1 MKSLYRYIVH
11 RNFLG
16 IGIFIL
22 LLSVAVN
29 ILIPLIVR
37 ELFNEFVNGQFQ
49 YSKVSILVLLFSL
62 NVLLG
67 TIGNAIIEIVGEKSV
82 YELRTK
88 LIDGIEH
95 LRIRVAQD
103 YNTNE
108 TVNHVV
114 NDTEILGEVI
124 SSTLPSFVVNV
135 VSWIGAVV
143 MLFVMD
149 WKLTSLVI
157 VFAICIIIIIKFIG
171 KKLAILADSF
181 RNQLAILNNRL
192 SQLLNFLLSI
202 KISDSTSTFVSYVKL
217 ENKRLYDY
225 ALKGVKYRVILA
237 PLINCLLL
245 SLIVLVF
252 SLGFYEIKIGLLSVG
267 TFISFMMYLYQL
279 VPTTLAIS
287 TSLGNFVAEKGALT
301 NIIELMKNF
310 SENSQDFSVS
320 AREFS
325 LENIRYEDVSL
336 EIDDFRLLEHIN
348 LDIKLGEIAVIIGPS
363 GVGKTSFIKQLL
375 KVYDINSGKIFIGDI
390 DLKDIAIAEWYN
402 SVSYVSQETF
412 FIDGYSLI
420 SNLKMGKEYSDEK
433 IRSVLN
439 DVGLWQELDCGNQLN
454 EIIIDKNRLS
464 GGQLQRLALARALL
478 EDRKIL
484 ILDEATSSLDQFN
497 ERRVLDLLNKRKS
510 QALIIQIS
518 HRKQVIE
525 CADQIIDLEKF
536 KIS

>member
-1 MKSLYRYIVH
+1 
-11 RNFLG
+11 
-16 IGIFIL
+16 
-22 LLSVAVN
+22 
-29 ILIPLIVR
+29 
-37 ELFNEFVNGQFQ
+37 
-49 YSKVSILVLLFSL
+49 
-62 NVLLG
+62 
-67 TIGNAIIEIVGEKSV
+67 
-82 YELRTK
+82 
-88 LIDGIEH
+88 
-95 LRIRVAQD
+95 
-103 YNTNE
+103 
-108 TVNHVV
+108 
-114 NDTEILGEVI
+114 
-124 SSTLPSFVVNV
+124 
-135 VSWIGAVV
+135 
-143 MLFVMD
+143 
-149 WKLTSLVI
+149 
-157 VFAICIIIIIKFIG
+157 
-171 KKLAILADSF
+171 
-181 RNQLAILNNRL
+181 
-192 SQLLNFLLSI
+192 
-202 KISDSTSTFVSYVKL
+202 
-217 ENKRLYDY
+217 
-225 ALKGVKYRVILA
+225 
-237 PLINCLLL
+237 
-245 SLIVLVF
+245 
-252 SLGFYEIKIGLLSVG
+252 
-267 TFISFMMYLYQL
+267 
-279 VPTTLAIS
+279 
-287 TSLGNFVAEKGALT
+287 
-301 NIIELMKNF
+301 MKNF

-412 FIDGYSLI
+412 FID
-420 SNLKMGKEYSDEK
+420 
-433 IRSVLN
+433 
-439 DVGLWQELDCGNQLN
+439 VGLWQELDCGNQLN

>member
-37 ELFNEFVNGQFQ
+37 ELFNEFVKGQFQ

-217 ENKRLYDY
+217 EN
-225 ALKGVKYRVILA
+225 
-237 PLINCLLL
+237 INH
-245 SLIVLVF
+245 
-252 SLGFYEIKIGLLSVG
+252 Y
-267 TFISFMMYLYQL
+267 
-279 VPTTLAIS
+279 
-287 TSLGNFVAEKGALT
+287 
-301 NIIELMKNF
+301 
-310 SENSQDFSVS
+310 
-320 AREFS
+320 
-325 LENIRYEDVSL
+325 
-336 EIDDFRLLEHIN
+336 
-348 LDIKLGEIAVIIGPS
+348 
-363 GVGKTSFIKQLL
+363 
-375 KVYDINSGKIFIGDI
+375 
-390 DLKDIAIAEWYN
+390 
-402 SVSYVSQETF
+402 
-412 FIDGYSLI
+412 
-420 SNLKMGKEYSDEK
+420 
-433 IRSVLN
+433 
-439 DVGLWQELDCGNQLN
+439 
-454 EIIIDKNRLS
+454 
-464 GGQLQRLALARALL
+464 
-478 EDRKIL
+478 KIL
-484 ILDEATSSLDQFN
+484 F
-497 ERRVLDLLNKRKS
+497 LLH
-510 QALIIQIS
+510 L
-518 HRKQVIE
+518 
-525 CADQIIDLEKF
+525 
-536 KIS
+536 

>member
-37 ELFNEFVNGQFQ
+37 ELFNEFVKGQFQ

-287 TSLGNFVAEKGALT
+287 TSLGNFAAEKGALT

-390 DLKDIAIAEWYN
+390 DLKDIAIAD
-402 SVSYVSQETF
+402 F
-412 FIDGYSLI
+412 F
-420 SNLKMGKEYSDEK
+420 
-433 IRSVLN
+433 
-439 DVGLWQELDCGNQLN
+439 
-454 EIIIDKNRLS
+454 
-464 GGQLQRLALARALL
+464 
-478 EDRKIL
+478 
-484 ILDEATSSLDQFN
+484 
-497 ERRVLDLLNKRKS
+497 
-510 QALIIQIS
+510 
-518 HRKQVIE
+518 H
-525 CADQIIDLEKF
+525 
-536 KIS
+536 